1 MYKLQTTLKLSEM
14 DYRVSSVSLSRNPCY
29 LNLSYELQPV
39 ELYLLNFGRYHAPYS
54 GLFTN
59 GGLPGA
65 SERASG
71 QRRKRSVVT
80 KSFARMNVNL

>member
-14 DYRVSSVSLSRNPCY
+14 DYRVSSVSLSRNLCY
-29 LNLSYELQPV
+29 LNLSCELQPV
-39 ELYLLNFGRYHAPYS
+39 ELYLLNFGRYHVPYS

-71 QRRKRSVVT
+71 QRRRSG
-80 KSFARMNVNL
+80 AL